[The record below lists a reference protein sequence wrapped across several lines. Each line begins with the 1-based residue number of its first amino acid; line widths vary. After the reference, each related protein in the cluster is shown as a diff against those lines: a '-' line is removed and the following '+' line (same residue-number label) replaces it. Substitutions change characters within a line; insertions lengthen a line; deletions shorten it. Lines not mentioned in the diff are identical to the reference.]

1 MNPKEIGIFLKHLRS
16 EKGITQ
22 EQLAEILG
30 VSARTVSRW
39 ETGSNLPD
47 LSILVQISEY
57 YNVEIKEILNGER
70 KSENMDK
77 ELKETLLKVA
87 DYNELEKQQ
96 AVRAGN
102 ISFRIMFLVCAL
114 AVIIQMVMTGNML
127 LVVGETVIMVAGGL
141 VYIYYMVKNGAWDEK
156 QTKSTRKRD
165 LIVSIICTGI
175 FSIAYYLVLK
185 KNVDFI
191 YAIGGAICFFI
202 VFSAGSYTF
211 LRGISRLSKKKSDR
225 LKGKYTD

>member
-1 MNPKEIGIFLKHLRS
+1 MNQEKIGKFLKELRKQ
-16 EKGITQ
+16 KGLTQ
-22 EQLAEILG
+22 EQIAEKFN
-30 VSARTVSRW
+30 VSNRTISRW
-39 ETGSNLPD
+39 ENGNNMPD
-47 LSILVQISEY
+47 LDILIEISDY
-57 YNVEIKEILNGER
+57 YEVDLREILNGER

-114 AVIIQMVMTGNML
+114 AVIIQMVVTGNMS

-141 VYIYYMVKNGAWDEK
+141 VYIYYMVKNGAWDER

-165 LIVSIICTGI
+165 LVVSMICTGI

-202 VFSAGSYTF
+202 VFSAGSYAF
-211 LRGISRLSKKKSDR
+211 LRGISRLSKKKSDK
-225 LKGKYTD
+225 LKGKSNR

>member
-30 VSARTVSRW
+30 VSGRTVSRW
-39 ETGSNLPD
+39 ETGGNLPD

-102 ISFRIMFLVCAL
+102 ISFRIMFLVCAV
-114 AVIIQMVMTGNML
+114 AVIIQMIMAGNL
-127 LVVGETVIMVAGGL
+127 SLVTGETVIMVAGGL

-165 LIVSIICTGI
+165 LAVSIICTGI
-175 FSIAYYLVLK
+175 FSMAFCVMLK
-185 KNVDFI
+185 ENMDFM

-202 VFSAGSYTF
+202 VFSTGSYAV
-211 LRGISRLSKKKSDR
+211 LRGISCLSKMKSDK
-225 LKGKYTD
+225 LKDNYTD